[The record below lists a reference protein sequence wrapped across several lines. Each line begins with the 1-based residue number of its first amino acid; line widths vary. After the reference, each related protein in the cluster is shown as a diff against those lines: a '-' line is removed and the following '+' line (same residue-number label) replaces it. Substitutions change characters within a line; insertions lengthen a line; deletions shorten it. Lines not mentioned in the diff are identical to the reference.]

1 MLFGIYL
8 RMPRTPKFWHTY
20 MITYGDFMVIL
31 IVETCD
37 QVSDLC
43 QQLVLASE
51 LEPDLR
57 DTVDWSRKWFVDFNP
72 AKIQLAL
79 FD

>member
-1 MLFGIYL
+1 
-8 RMPRTPKFWHTY
+8 

-37 QVSDLC
+37 QVSDLW

-57 DTVDWSRKWFVDFNP
+57 DTVDWSRRWFVDFNA